1 MLGKCSIPWGYQYSL
16 RIVGYGWLCSL
27 IEQVFINYIDED
39 GLWVMLESEE
49 PIMQN
54 ISDALNINVIPERV
68 QNPSVNDVVS
78 ALNTDNTW

>member
-1 MLGKCSIPWGYQYSL
+1 M
-16 RIVGYGWLCSL
+16 
-27 IEQVFINYIDED
+27 FINYIDED